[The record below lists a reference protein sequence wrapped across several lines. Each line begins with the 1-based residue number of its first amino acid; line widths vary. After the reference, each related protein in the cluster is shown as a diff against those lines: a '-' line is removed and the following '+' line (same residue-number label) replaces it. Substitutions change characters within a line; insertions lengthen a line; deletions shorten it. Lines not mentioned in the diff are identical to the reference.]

1 MYSQGKERKII
12 KMLVSLLKIDS
23 LAWCPGVGIIMIAV
37 ACLYFMLMLVYAI
50 IAECCNLPMPLDDTY
65 LIGKINDII
74 MIILMVG
81 GLAFFII

>member
-1 MYSQGKERKII
+1 
-12 KMLVSLLKIDS
+12 MLVSLLKIDS
-23 LAWCPGVGIIMIAV
+23 LVWCPAVGIIMIAV

-50 IAECCNLPMPLDDTY
+50 IAECCNLPMPFDDTY

-81 GLAFFII
+81 GLVFFII